1 MRHWIIVVT
10 LLAGALAAA
19 ACDDE
24 RPTPTPTA
32 PTTTTPPPTTP
43 PSDPEPTSLAIDGPD
58 SLMVGATAQYHATIT
73 YSDGAEKPG
82 EGVEWVSGNTTVAT
96 VDAAGIVTGRQAGAF
111 DLRAMSMGV
120 SGSKTGILVEAPE
133 ATSLRVEGPDSLQV
147 GQTVTYEAVV
157 TLSDGSTATATDVE
171 WASSNTTVATVDA
184 AGDVT
189 GRQAGAFDLSATA
202 MGVSGR
208 QAGIRVDARPQTQ
221 WRGLTIASENRCSPY
236 DSDDYSYPQSVED
249 DIVRQL
255 GGIFSPYT
263 CESFDSDTQTDI
275 EHIVARSEAHDSGLC
290 RADAGTRRQFAR
302 DLLNLTLASP
312 SLNRSQKSDKD
323 AAEWMPEQNR
333 CWFAQTI
340 VDVRLMYGLTI
351 DQREADAIDRMLAG
365 CTSTAISCSNI
376 TRPPAADHPP
386 VQAYQNC
393 TAMREAGWNRGVNRN
408 GGTYRD
414 SWDDAERRTY
424 SLNTSSDRDNDG
436 HACE

>member
-10 LLAGALAAA
+10 LLAGAFAAA

-32 PTTTTPPPTTP
+32 PTTTTPPTTP
-43 PSDPEPTSLAIDGPD
+43 QSDPEPTSLAIDGPD
-58 SLMVGATAQYHATIT
+58 SLMVGATAQYEATIT

-82 EGVEWVSGNTTVAT
+82 EGVDWVSGNTTVAT
-96 VDAAGIVTGRQAGAF
+96 VDAAGI
-111 DLRAMSMGV
+111 
-120 SGSKTGILVEAPE
+120 
-133 ATSLRVEGPDSLQV
+133 
-147 GQTVTYEAVV
+147 
-157 TLSDGSTATATDVE
+157 
-171 WASSNTTVATVDA
+171 
-184 AGDVT
+184 VT

-236 DSDDYSYPQSVED
+236 DADDYSYPQSVED
-249 DIVRQL
+249 DIVRNL
-255 GGIFSPYT
+255 GGIYSPYT

-290 RADAGTRRQFAR
+290 RADAGMRRQFAR

-393 TAMREAGWNRGVNRN
+393 TAMRDAGWNRGVNRN

>member
-1 MRHWIIVVT
+1 MRRWIIAT

-19 ACDDE
+19 GACDDKQQ
-24 RPTPTPTA
+24 PTPTA
-32 PTTTTPPPTTP
+32 PTPTTP
-43 PSDPEPTSLAIDGPD
+43 ATTPQSDPEPTSLAVTGPD
-58 SLMVGATAQYHATIT
+58 SLMVGATAQYEATIT
-73 YSDGAEKPG
+73 YSDGAERAG
-82 EGVEWVSGNTTVAT
+82 EDVEWTSGNTTVAT
-96 VDAAGIVTGRQAGAF
+96 VDAAGIVTGRQAGSF
-111 DLRAMSMGV
+111 DLRAAAMGL
-120 SGSKTGILVEAPE
+120 SASKTGIRVEAPE
-133 ATSLRVEGPDSLQV
+133 ATSLSVDGPASLEV
-147 GQTVTYEAVV
+147 GQTVTYAAVV
-157 TLSDGSTATATDVE
+157 TSADGSTTTATDVE

-184 AGDVT
+184 AGAVT
-189 GRQAGAFDLSATA
+189 GRKAGVFDLSATA

-208 QAGIRVDARPQTQ
+208 KAGIRVDAPPQTGS
-221 WRGLTIASENRCSPY
+221 WRGLTIAPENRCSPY

-249 DIVRQL
+249 DIVRNL
-255 GGIFSPYT
+255 GGIYSPYT

-275 EHIVARSEAHDSGLC
+275 EHIIARSEAHDSGLC
-290 RADAGTRRQFAR
+290 SADAGTRRQFAR

-340 VDVRLMYGLTI
+340 VDVRLQYGLTI
-351 DQREADAIDRMLAG
+351 DRAEADAIDRMLAG
-365 CTSTAISCSNI
+365 CTSTAISCNI
-376 TRPPAADHPP
+376 TQPPAADHPP

-393 TAMREAGWNRGVNRN
+393 TAMRDAGWNRGVNRN